1 VRRRPLRC
9 LEIQALTS
17 PTWHETAVK
26 VAGYILGEYGDY
38 IANEPGS
45 SPIEQFRALHSKFG
59 ACSPPTRALLLTT
72 YIKFANLFP
81 EIRHEVGPGATET
94 KRTAFAPASHASSG
108 AFAVDFFF

>member
-1 VRRRPLRC
+1 LDV
-9 LEIQALTS
+9 QALTS

-81 EIRHEVGPGATET
+81 EIRHEVGLRGNKDESV
-94 KRTAFAPASHASSG
+94 RF
-108 AFAVDFFF
+108 